1 MCETME
7 VSSSGYYDWLGRCPS
22 DRELANIEL
31 DSKIKVI
38 YAANDGRCGYRR
50 IFKALQKQGHTYS
63 FNRVRRR
70 IQLLG
75 LKAVTQRKFKA
86 TTDFNHDDPVAP
98 NSLARDFSTT
108 EPNQKWVGDITYIWT
123 DQGWMY
129 LAVIIDLFSR
139 TVVGWA
145 MSKNID
151 RHLVCSA
158 LSMALWRRKFPK
170 GVIMHTDRGS
180 QYCSAQYQKMLE
192 QYGLI
197 CSMSRKGN
205 CWDNAVAESF
215 FKTLKAELV
224 YLTSYKTRSEAKSSI
239 FAYIETYYNRI
250 RLHSSLDYS
259 TPLEVELRAQHA
271 A

>member
-1 MCETME
+1 ME
-7 VSSSGYYDWLGRCPS
+7 VSSSGYYDWLRRPSS
-22 DRELANIEL
+22 DRELANTEL
-31 DSKIKVI
+31 DSKIQSI

-50 IFKALQKQGHTYS
+50 IFKALLKQGYTYS

-70 IQLLG
+70 IKLMG
-75 LKAVTQRKFKA
+75 LTAVTQRKFKV
-86 TTDFNHDDPVAP
+86 TTDSNHDNPVAP
-98 NSLARDFSTT
+98 NLLARNFSATA
-108 EPNQKWVGDITYIWT
+108 PNQKWVGDITYIWT

-180 QYCSAQYQKMLE
+180 QYCSDKYQEMLE
-192 QYGLI
+192 KHGLI

-215 FKTLKAELV
+215 FKTIKAELV
-224 YLTSYKTRSEAKSSI
+224 YLTSYKTRAEAKSSI

-259 TPLEVELRAQHA
+259 TPLEVEFRAQNA